1 MVNYTPNL
9 LNFRTFIWYFLTTQ
23 LWKTPQQ
30 RLRRKQLSSND
41 HNTNT
46 TSESLTWKEKKR
58 RWEPKKRK
66 GGRVSVS
73 EKKRGSTGWMSHRP
87 QSVNEPAD
95 PCNKLLGRTAE
106 LEICRHSQNKK
117 NKKERERER
126 EKDRRRKGK
135 RAVNR
140 RPEQEKTVRGVSWT
154 CDSSEVRV
162 LNKFNILR
170 AATSDTNYQTL
181 HEQKPNVF
189 LNRESYKVTFYFLAG
204 QKRPEWS
211 WRWRWRAFVVS
222 RCQTH
227 ACQLT
232 NTLSTISFSG
242 SRKFSRSPIIPPLV
256 PITWTN
262 KSSEN
267 EEVFLFILMDRKSFI
282 KSTNLEAYHHHVD
295 PRQAEL

>member
-1 MVNYTPNL
+1 
-9 LNFRTFIWYFLTTQ
+9 
-23 LWKTPQQ
+23 
-30 RLRRKQLSSND
+30 
-41 HNTNT
+41 
-46 TSESLTWKEKKR
+46 
-58 RWEPKKRK
+58 
-66 GGRVSVS
+66 
-73 EKKRGSTGWMSHRP
+73 MSHRP

-126 EKDRRRKGK
+126 GRRTEGGREKELWTGGLSRRRL
-135 RAVNR
+135 
-140 RPEQEKTVRGVSWT
+140 
-154 CDSSEVRV
+154 SEV
-162 LNKFNILR
+162 FPEP
-170 AATSDTNYQTL
+170 ATAPGANFKQIQHPACSDVRHKLPDTTRT
-181 HEQKPNVF
+181 KTKRI
-189 LNRESYKVTFYFLAG
+189 NREIYRVTFYILAG

-211 WRWRWRAFVVS
+211 WRWRWRAVVVS

-295 PRQAEL
+295 PRRAEL

>member
-1 MVNYTPNL
+1 MDESPASVCEWASWSLQQTPGENGRAGNL
-9 LNFRTFIWYFLTTQ
+9 PPFT
-23 LWKTPQQ
+23 
-30 RLRRKQLSSND
+30 KQ
-41 HNTNT
+41 
-46 TSESLTWKEKKR
+46 KKQ
-58 RWEPKKRK
+58 K
-66 GGRVSVS
+66 G
-73 EKKRGSTGWMSHRP
+73 K
-87 QSVNEPAD
+87 
-95 PCNKLLGRTAE
+95 
-106 LEICRHSQNKK
+106 
-117 NKKERERER
+117 RERER

-211 WRWRWRAFVVS
+211 WRWRWRAVVVS